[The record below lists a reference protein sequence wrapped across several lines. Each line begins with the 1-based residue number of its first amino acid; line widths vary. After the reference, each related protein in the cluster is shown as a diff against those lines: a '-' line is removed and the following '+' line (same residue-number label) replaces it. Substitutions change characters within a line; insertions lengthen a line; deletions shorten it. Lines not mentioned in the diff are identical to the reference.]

1 MWVAHPPELYLTY
14 WNILFLKN
22 VFVKPWM
29 QNQEQHKDLIYSF
42 LPDSVFHNHTH
53 HDADWILGYADQ
65 HDHWSL
71 QPLQELLMGLLKWIK
86 QGKRPGWGAYTQT
99 KLIVDFLQS
108 THSIINLVLCLNYR
122 CYIINPLS
130 NNQYSYSSTTRIIP
144 FLEKLVVRI
153 SPWSFPS
160 WLTPP
165 SWFLHTANIY
175 QFPWHHFNIVIASA
189 PHSTHI

>member
-65 HDHWSL
+65 HDHK
-71 QPLQELLMGLLKWIK
+71 PPAITRIANGAIK
-86 QGKRPGWGAYTQT
+86 VNKTREETRLRSIHT
-99 KLIVDFLQS
+99 KLIVDFPQS

-165 SWFLHTANIY
+165 SWFLHTANIC
-175 QFPWHHFNIVIASA
+175 QFPWHHFNIVIVST